1 MGRQIDFKIG
11 IIGCGLIGTK
21 RSQALGSKGK
31 LISALWDDWKNWV
44 NYKQLL
50 QNSDAYTLRRIVG
63 KDRGFEWGDK

>member
-1 MGRQIDFKIG
+1 MIF
-11 IIGCGLIGTK
+11 
-21 RSQALGSKGK
+21 LGSKYSDGIRGK